1 MPSSLG
7 SLVVSLG
14 LNIAEFTTGMEKS
27 EYLVKKFAAKLDKEV
42 AAAGKSAAVGIA
54 AIGAAAVV
62 AYAAVQRLA
71 GSAANFKDIEERTG
85 ASAEALAAFAPSAA
99 VAGTSVDDI
108 ATAMNKLAKGLAVTD
123 DETKDLGAGLAALN
137 IPIEQFKQLT
147 PDQQIRE
154 VAKAFGNF
162 GEGAERGAVAMAIFG
177 KSGAQLLPFFKE
189 LANEGGRFVKLTQQ
203 QIERADEFADKQARA
218 RAELE
223 QFLQRLAVEALP
235 TITSVITATK
245 EFIQQL
251 VGVKDKA
258 GQLPVEE
265 IRAFTES
272 VVLGFSKIVDA
283 GDGVVRIVTGIGK
296 TWAAQFA
303 VMNTTGSIGD
313 RIAATKSIFA
323 DLKKDLDGLADK
335 PFFSRTLENRFAV
348 DAKERAL
355 RAIEDRGF
363 TPEKPRLKFTGK
375 DKTDAAASAAAAAA
389 KALFDQ
395 QIKDLERF
403 ISREKEDLDARE
415 SFLQDTYNDNKLS
428 IVDYFNSVTQARYEA
443 LDRTVDAYDKEIAA
457 AVAYRAK
464 LTKESDITA
473 QDTKIADI
481 QEKRE
486 KAIREAGFQQD
497 KFDRDRAR
505 ANEQWANELTELTA
519 KTLEL
524 RGETAKAAAL
534 RFDSQNAGLRSR
546 LEVNGAGTGNLDFQR
561 GVLIRQQALND
572 RTRDY
577 QLLLEQLGVTQ
588 SRIGITTANA
598 LQTELDGLAALSKAN
613 RDALSDLTG
622 ALAKAEEAANDLV
635 TTLGPDNPLAKAAIQ
650 GVEQMKLKVYEL
662 ATTGDLVARKFNDIF
677 ANNFASAFE
686 KAVTSTGTLKERLT
700 NLVGDLSSGIS
711 RDLVG
716 TFSKDLSQ
724 RAFGQGGPLSF
735 IGDFF
740 SSSFGGKDTG
750 ALTLTTAGTTLNTA
764 GAQLI
769 TAAAQLSVAAATMGG
784 GSAGGSFGSIFS
796 SLFSGGGGGAYF
808 DPGSAF
814 QGPQF
819 GFAASGT
826 DYWRGGDLVVGENG
840 PELLRGVPPG
850 ARVTPNHKMKGMG
863 GSPTVIINQTIPPN
877 VDTRSVRQQTVRGM
891 AAAQNEW
898 KRR

>member
-154 VAKAFGNF
+154 VAKAFGTF

-265 IRAFTES
+265 IRAFAEAA
-272 VVLGFSKIVDA
+272 VLNLGKIVTFGDA
-283 GDGVVRIVTGIGK
+283 LGRTFEIAGKAIGAAAAVQKAAWSFDLETARRIP
-296 TWAAQFA
+296 AEF
-303 VMNTTGSIGD
+303 
-313 RIAATKSIFA
+313 
-323 DLKKDLDGLADK
+323 KKDFDAIVARPYFTDTLA
-335 PFFSRTLENRFAV
+335 TRFAT
-348 DAKERAL
+348 DAKERQQ

-375 DKTDAAASAAAAAA
+375 DSKDAAAAAAAAAA

-443 LDRTVDAYDKEIAA
+443 LGRTVDAYDKEIAA

-505 ANEQWANELTELTA
+505 ANEQWAGELTELTA

-561 GVLIRQQALND
+561 NVLVRQQALND

-598 LQTELDGLAALSKAN
+598 LQTELDGLAALSQAN
-613 RDALSDLTG
+613 RNALDDLTG

-635 TTLGPDNPLAKAAIQ
+635 STLGPDNPLAKAAIQ

-686 KAVTSTGTLKERLT
+686 KAVTGTGTLKERLK

-724 RAFGQGGPLSF
+724 RAFGQDGPLSF
-735 IGDFF
+735 LGDIF
-740 SSSFGGKDTG
+740 SSAFGGKDTG
-750 ALTLTTAGTTLNTA
+750 ALALTTAGTTLNTA
-764 GAQLI
+764 GAQLV
-769 TAAAQLSVAAATMGG
+769 TAAAQLSAAAVTIGG
-784 GSAGGSFGSIFS
+784 GSVSSGFGGIFS
-796 SLFSGGGGGAYF
+796 SLFGGGGSGGAYF
-808 DPGSAF
+808 DAGSAF

-840 PELLRGVPPG
+840 PELLRSVPPG

-891 AAAQNEW
+891 AVAQNEW